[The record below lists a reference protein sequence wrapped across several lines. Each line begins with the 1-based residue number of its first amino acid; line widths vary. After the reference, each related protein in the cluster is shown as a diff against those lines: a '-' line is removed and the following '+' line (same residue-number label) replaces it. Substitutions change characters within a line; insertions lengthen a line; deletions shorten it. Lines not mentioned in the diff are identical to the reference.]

1 MKTRTGIFTV
11 LVVAFTLTFGFS
23 AFGAETQPSHR
34 ASLYEQLLDQF
45 VDNCEAKIGM
55 IRSKFDN
62 IRRDAGIAVV
72 KGAFA
77 KTYRK
82 ELVNSMMED
91 AVSPKSYKI
100 KLYLNNLFY
109 RRAY

>member
-1 MKTRTGIFTV
+1 MKTRTGIITV
-11 LVVAFTLTFGFS
+11 LAVALTLTFGFS
-23 AFGAETQPSHR
+23 AFGAETQPSHK

-45 VDNCEAKIGM
+45 VDNCEAKLGM
-55 IRSKFDN
+55 IRSKFDH

-82 ELVNSMMED
+82 ELVSSMMED
-91 AVSPKSYKI
+91 DVSPKFYKVTV
-100 KLYLNNLFY
+100 YLNNLFY
-109 RRAY
+109 RRVY

>member
-1 MKTRTGIFTV
+1 MKTRTVIFTV
-11 LVVAFTLTFGFS
+11 LVVAFTLAFGFS

-45 VDNCEAKIGM
+45 VDNCEAKLGM

-62 IRRDAGIAVV
+62 IRRDAGVAVI

-82 ELVNSMMED
+82 ELVNSMMENE
-91 AVSPKSYKI
+91 VSPKLYKV

-109 RRAY
+109 SLVY

>member
-1 MKTRTGIFTV
+1 MKTRTGILTV
-11 LVVAFTLTFGFS
+11 IVVAFTLTFGFS
-23 AFGAETQPSHR
+23 AFGAETQPSHK
-34 ASLYEQLLDQF
+34 ASLYEQMLDQF

-82 ELVNSMMED
+82 ELVNRMRQDE
-91 AVSPKSYKI
+91 VSPKFYKV

-109 RRAY
+109 SLVY